1 MKYVLAILLAFCGMT
16 SWAEGAWSDIF
27 NWEAPLTLTPPY
39 SPATNQN
46 KSGENIGGIEFKG
59 TYSTFTIDDSA
70 IKEKSQSARF
80 YFGYLTQT
88 NEMRAYARSIITVK
102 AVENQAILGI
112 AFAGAKVG
120 SEYLYTETPGTWDE
134 GAWTPS
140 EQGVTE
146 VQFLVLATINCTKTT
161 VDGSDWNSVDD
172 ISVDSS
178 GDVESWTDM
187 QGRTYTHRPQ
197 AAGIYICR
205 HTSGKVT
212 RALVR

>member
-1 MKYVLAILLAFCGMT
+1 M
-16 SWAEGAWSDIF
+16 
-27 NWEAPLTLTPPY
+27 TLTPPY
-39 SPATNQN
+39 SPATSQN
-46 KSGENIGGIEFKG
+46 KSGEYIGGVEFKG

-80 YFGYLTQT
+80 YYGYLTET

-112 AFAGAKVG
+112 TFAGAKVG
-120 SEYLYTETPGTWDE
+120 SDYLYTETPGTWDE

-146 VQFLVLATINCTKTT
+146 VQFAVLATINCTKTT

-178 GDVESWTDM
+178 GDVVSWTDM

-197 AAGIYICR
+197 AVGIYICR
-205 HTSGKVT
+205 HASGKVT